1 MTATGEIRLLAE
13 NKNDMSIKKRGV
25 KLLSK
30 NPLQNILEKLFKDLK
45 MNARISVLKII
56 KLQGCDLVVSSGNLL
71 SFALRATGSQFC
83 FVMILT

>member
-13 NKNDMSIKKRGV
+13 NKNDMNIKKRGV

-45 MNARISVLKII
+45 MNARISVFKDN
-56 KLQGCDLVVSSGNLL
+56 KT
-71 SFALRATGSQFC
+71 TG
-83 FVMILT
+83 L